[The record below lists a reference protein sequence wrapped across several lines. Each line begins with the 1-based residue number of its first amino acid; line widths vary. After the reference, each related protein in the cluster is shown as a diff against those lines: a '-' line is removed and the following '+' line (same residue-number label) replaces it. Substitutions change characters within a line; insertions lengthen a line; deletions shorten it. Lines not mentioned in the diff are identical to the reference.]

1 MLKKHLLQTIIY
13 RFVKLR
19 IYISSKQN
27 NAEKQ
32 LISIVCPQFK
42 QYSRFYSEKLNHLNN
57 AKTAI
62 RNFTNPCILLITLP
76 RNQISP

>member
-1 MLKKHLLQTIIY
+1 MSKKHLLRKIIY

-32 LISIVCPQFK
+32 FCIPYPQFK
-42 QYSRFYSEKLNHLNN
+42 QYSRLYYEKLNHLND

-62 RNFTNPCILLITLP
+62 RNFTNPCNLLITLQ